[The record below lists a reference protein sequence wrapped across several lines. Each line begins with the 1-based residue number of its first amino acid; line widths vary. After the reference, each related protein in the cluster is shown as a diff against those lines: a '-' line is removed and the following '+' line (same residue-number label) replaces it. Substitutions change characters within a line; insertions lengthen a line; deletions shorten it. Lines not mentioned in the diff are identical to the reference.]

1 MKLTIYER
9 FILEEI
15 LPDHGTML
23 QIITMQSIRNKTK
36 ITVKDIAKYSIK
48 DNTKTGN
55 IDWDRSIDNG
65 EEFELDPAEIEFLK
79 NRYKELDERHFFN
92 DNTYSLLCS
101 FRYKLN
107 SLRIRRRLSSSTLLY
122 TLQASSFGISIPLVL
137 L

>member
-55 IDWDRSIDNG
+55 IDWDKSIDNG

-79 NRYKELDERHFFN
+79 NRYKELDERGEI
-92 DNTYSLLCS
+92 TVRILSLC
-101 FRYKLN
+101 KK
-107 SLRIRRRLSSSTLLY
+107 IRDL
-122 TLQASSFGISIPLVL
+122 
-137 L
+137 

>member
-79 NRYKELDERHFFN
+79 NRYKELDERGEI
-92 DNTYSLLCS
+92 TARILSLC
-101 FRYKLN
+101 KK
-107 SLRIRRRLSSSTLLY
+107 IRDL
-122 TLQASSFGISIPLVL
+122 
-137 L
+137 

>member
-65 EEFELDPAEIEFLK
+65 EEFDLDPAEIEFLK
-79 NRYKELDERHFFN
+79 NWAQ
-92 DNTYSLLCS
+92 
-101 FRYKLN
+101 
-107 SLRIRRRLSSSTLLY
+107 RR
-122 TLQASSFGISIPLVL
+122 
-137 L
+137 

>member
-65 EEFELDPAEIEFLK
+65 EELELDPAEIEFLK
-79 NRYKELDERHFFN
+79 NRYKELDERGEI
-92 DNTYSLLCS
+92 TVRILSLC
-101 FRYKLN
+101 KK
-107 SLRIRRRLSSSTLLY
+107 IRDL
-122 TLQASSFGISIPLVL
+122 
-137 L
+137 

>member
-79 NRYKELDERHFFN
+79 NRYKELDERGEITMRTF
-92 DNTYSLLCS
+92 SLC
-101 FRYKLN
+101 KK
-107 SLRIRRRLSSSTLLY
+107 IRDL
-122 TLQASSFGISIPLVL
+122 
-137 L
+137 

>member
-15 LPDHGTML
+15 LPDHETML

-65 EEFELDPAEIEFLK
+65 EEFDLDPAEIEFLK
-79 NRYKELDERHFFN
+79 NRYKELDERGEI
-92 DNTYSLLCS
+92 TVRILSLC
-101 FRYKLN
+101 KK
-107 SLRIRRRLSSSTLLY
+107 IRDL
-122 TLQASSFGISIPLVL
+122 
-137 L
+137 

>member
-23 QIITMQSIRNKTK
+23 QIITMQSIRNKTN

-79 NRYKELDERHFFN
+79 NRYKELDERGKI
-92 DNTYSLLCS
+92 TVRILSLC
-101 FRYKLN
+101 KK
-107 SLRIRRRLSSSTLLY
+107 IRDL
-122 TLQASSFGISIPLVL
+122 
-137 L
+137 

>member
-65 EEFELDPAEIEFLK
+65 EEFDLDPAEIEFLK
-79 NRYKELDERHFFN
+79 NRYKELDERGEI
-92 DNTYSLLCS
+92 TVRILSLC
-101 FRYKLN
+101 KK
-107 SLRIRRRLSSSTLLY
+107 IRDL
-122 TLQASSFGISIPLVL
+122 
-137 L
+137 

>member
-15 LPDHGTML
+15 LPDHGPML

-79 NRYKELDERHFFN
+79 NRYKELDERGEI
-92 DNTYSLLCS
+92 TVRILSLC
-101 FRYKLN
+101 KK
-107 SLRIRRRLSSSTLLY
+107 IRDL
-122 TLQASSFGISIPLVL
+122 
-137 L
+137 

>member
-1 MKLTIYER
+1 MILTIYER

-65 EEFELDPAEIEFLK
+65 EEFDLDPAEIEFLK
-79 NRYKELDERHFFN
+79 NRYKELDERGEI
-92 DNTYSLLCS
+92 TVRILSLC
-101 FRYKLN
+101 KK
-107 SLRIRRRLSSSTLLY
+107 IRDL
-122 TLQASSFGISIPLVL
+122 
-137 L
+137 

>member
-79 NRYKELDERHFFN
+79 NRYKELDERGEI
-92 DNTYSLLCS
+92 TVRILSLC
-101 FRYKLN
+101 KK
-107 SLRIRRRLSSSTLLY
+107 IRDL
-122 TLQASSFGISIPLVL
+122 
-137 L
+137 

>member
-65 EEFELDPAEIEFLK
+65 EEFDLDPAEIEFLK
-79 NRYKELDERHFFN
+79 NRYKELDERGEI
-92 DNTYSLLCS
+92 TVRILSLCK
-101 FRYKLN
+101 R
-107 SLRIRRRLSSSTLLY
+107 
-122 TLQASSFGISIPLVL
+122 
-137 L
+137 